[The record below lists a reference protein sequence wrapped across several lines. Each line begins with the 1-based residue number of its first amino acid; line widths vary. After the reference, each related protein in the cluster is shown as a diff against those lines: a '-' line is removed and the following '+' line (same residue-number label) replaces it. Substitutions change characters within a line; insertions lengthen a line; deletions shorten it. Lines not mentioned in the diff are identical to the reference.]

1 VTDHT
6 PSDPVPSNEAPKGNP
21 GRTQLLLMLGIMG
34 FTLLGSF
41 ALFKFTESS
50 GGPWATVNKGEFVEG
65 GVSVADFNWRTVEQA
80 PFAREFPAAFA
91 SAGSGAASPA
101 GAIEGRQSL
110 KRTWWLLAVAN
121 EDCDTDC
128 RQALT
133 ELRSLQVLLTK
144 DATRVRRAVVLPALD
159 SAIAVELAEQ
169 FPRMVQLTPG
179 TDHNQSGPPPQS
191 GMYIVDP
198 TGVMVLRY
206 PLVKSAADM
215 QKDLKRLLKYS
226 QLG

>member
-1 VTDHT
+1 VTDQT
-6 PSDPVPSNEAPKGNP
+6 PTPDGDKPVGNP

-34 FTLLGSF
+34 FTLLGSY

-65 GVSVADFNWRTVEQA
+65 GISVADYAWRTVERA

-91 SAGSGAASPA
+91 PVAEEGVATEGA
-101 GAIEGRQSL
+101 AIEGRQSV

-121 EDCDTDC
+121 EGCSADCE
-128 RQALT
+128 QALNQ
-133 ELRSLQVLLTK
+133 LRALQVLLTK
-144 DATRVRRAVVLPALD
+144 DATRVRRAVLLPTLD
-159 SAIAVELAEQ
+159 SGVAGRLAEQ
-169 FPRMVQLTPG
+169 FPRMIQLSPG
-179 TDHNQSGPPPQS
+179 TASQSVPAPVT

-206 PLVKSAADM
+206 PLVDSAPDM

>member
-1 VTDHT
+1 MTDQT
-6 PSDPVPSNEAPKGNP
+6 PDPNKPASNP

-34 FTLLGSF
+34 FTLLGSY
-41 ALFKFTESS
+41 ALFKFTQSS
-50 GGPWATVNKGEFVEG
+50 GGPWATVNKGEFVKG

-80 PFAREFPAAFA
+80 EFAREFPEAFA
-91 SAGSGAASPA
+91 PIQLEGATAPATSA
-101 GAIEGRQSL
+101 AIEGRESV

-121 EDCDTDC
+121 EGCSADCE
-128 RQALT
+128 QALNQ
-133 ELRSLQVLLTK
+133 LRALQVLLTK
-144 DATRVRRAVVLPALD
+144 DATRVRRAVLLPALD
-159 SAIAVELAEQ
+159 NSVADRLAEQ
-169 FPRMVQLTPG
+169 FPRMIRLSPG
-179 TDHNQSGPPPQS
+179 SASSQSIPVPVT

-206 PLVKSAADM
+206 PLVNSAPDM